1 MVLLI
6 AFSSPILDVS
16 ILFNK
21 KSSGGNPQSNMEQ
34 NPRKDKKDDTTV
46 GRSEVVKFVWR
57 TSDGSEAIL
66 SLSHTPLP
74 FGRKSHSVDPV
85 KPQGHCR

>member
-21 KSSGGNPQSNMEQ
+21 KSPGGNPPEQ
-34 NPRKDKKDDTTV
+34 YGTKSKK
-46 GRSEVVKFVWR
+46 G
-57 TSDGSEAIL
+57 
-66 SLSHTPLP
+66 
-74 FGRKSHSVDPV
+74 
-85 KPQGHCR
+85 